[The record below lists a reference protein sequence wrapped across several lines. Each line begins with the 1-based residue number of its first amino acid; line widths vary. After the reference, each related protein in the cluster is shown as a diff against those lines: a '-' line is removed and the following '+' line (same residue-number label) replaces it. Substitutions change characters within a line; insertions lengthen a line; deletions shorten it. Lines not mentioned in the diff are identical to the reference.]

1 MVERAP
7 IWAGL
12 TPEEH
17 EYQYNPQK
25 SVPNFAALRAQRDA
39 PNAAARARLKS
50 HLDIAFGEHALD
62 TLDVFPA
69 ARDKAPVH
77 VFIHGGYWRAQ
88 DKQNFAFLAE
98 PLVAR
103 GICTVIIN
111 YALCPAVTL
120 DGVVDSAQRGFEW
133 VVRNIARFGGDPE
146 RISLSGHSAGA
157 HLGSAIM
164 ATDWA
169 ARGIAADCLKAA
181 VLISGIYDPSPAQ
194 HTSVN
199 AEIRLTPEVIARHN
213 YEKHPPRR
221 LCPTWIIAG
230 GREPWQFIDQSFR
243 YAHHL
248 RRCGGDPA
256 VIVSPGFNHF
266 DILDQYLDETSELM
280 RAIIAASA
288 APSKTG
294 AAS

>member
-25 SVPNFAALRAQRDA
+25 SVPDFAAHRAKREA
-39 PNAAARARLKS
+39 PNAAARARLK
-50 HLDIAFGEHALD
+50 AFSDLAYGDHALH
-62 TLDVFPA
+62 TLDVYPA
-69 ARDKAPVH
+69 AVPNAPVH
-77 VFIHGGYWRAQ
+77 IFIHGGYWRAQ
-88 DKQNFAFLAE
+88 DKQNYAFLAE

-103 GICTVIIN
+103 GICAVIIN

-120 DGVVDSAQRGFEW
+120 DGVVDSALRAFEW
-133 VVRNIARFGGDPE
+133 VVRNISAYGGDPE

-157 HLGSAIM
+157 HLGAAII

-169 ARGIAADCLKAA
+169 ARGIAADSLKAA
-181 VLISGIYDPSPAQ
+181 VLISGVYDPAPAQ
-194 HTSVN
+194 YTSVN
-199 AEIRLTPEVIARHN
+199 AEIRLTPELIERHN

-230 GREPWQFIDQSFR
+230 GREPWQFIDQSYR

-248 RRCGGDPA
+248 HRAGGDPA
-256 VIVSPGFNHF
+256 VIVSPGFHHF
-266 DILDQYLDETSELM
+266 DILDQYLDEGSDVM
-280 RAIIAASA
+280 RAILAATA
-288 APSKTG
+288 IG
-294 AAS
+294 ARKST